1 MQYDL
6 TYNDMTDLCAEK
18 LNAYKPKNGKE
29 AQTAMLWDIDED
41 SLEEAERLNV
51 ILALIKWEIDHNMLT
66 AELKDEL
73 FLYYGKFTKGELIN
87 ILADYE
93 SDCVIRDLIKC
104 YEKVFT

>member
-6 TYNDMTDLCAEK
+6 TYNDMIELCNERVV
-18 LNAYKPKNGKE
+18 AYKPKSGTE

-51 ILALIKWEIDHNMLT
+51 MLALIKWEIEHGMLT
-66 AELKDEL
+66 DELKDEL
-73 FLYYGKFTKGELIN
+73 YLYYEDYTKGKITN

-93 SDCVIRDLIKC
+93 SDIVINDLTEC
-104 YEKVFT
+104 YRKVFS